1 MIKLVLMDV
10 DNTLLDFEKCAKQ
23 SIKDGFFEVGIS
35 FRDEMFDVFTEIN
48 NDLWHRVEKKEL
60 TKDEL
65 FKIRWKLIFEA
76 LNIDFDG
83 PTFEKIFFSNLSQSI
98 EQVDGA
104 TDILR
109 YLSEKYTVCV
119 ASNARYDQQENRLQ
133 KSGMREYIDKIFVS
147 EKIGF
152 EKPDKAFFDVCFKHY
167 PDIKKD
173 EIIMIGDSLTAD
185 IAGGVACNIKTCWF
199 NPKNKTADKIKPD
212 YTVQRLDEIKN
223 LL

>member
-1 MIKLVLMDV
+1 MDV

-23 SIKDGFFEVGIS
+23 SMKDGFCEVSIPFS
-35 FRDEMFDVFTEIN
+35 DEMFDVFTEIN

-60 TKDEL
+60 TKNGL
-65 FKIRWKLIFEA
+65 FKIRWNLIFKE

-83 PTFEKIFFSNLSQSI
+83 PSFEKIFFKNLSQST

-109 YLSEKYTVCV
+109 YLSQKYTVCV
-119 ASNARYDQQENRLQ
+119 ASNARYDQQENRLK
-133 KSGMREYIDKIFVS
+133 KSGLKEYIDKLFVS

-152 EKPDKAFFDVCFKHY
+152 EKPDKAFFDACFAHY
-167 PDIKKD
+167 PHIKKD

-199 NPKNKTADKIKPD
+199 NPKNMAAKDVKPD
-212 YTVQRLDEIKN
+212 YTVNRLDEIKN
-223 LL
+223 IL